1 MFPTPYYTIL
11 QSFLVSTAAYVA
23 IGCVVIVIVMPESLN
38 HQMINGVSKLLSVLH
53 QLVEIQDQ
61 VLRVTDPGDLSL
73 DLKLAA
79 QIQAMT
85 TGTFSGIQTCKLI
98 WH

>member
-1 MFPTPYYTIL
+1 
-11 QSFLVSTAAYVA
+11 
-23 IGCVVIVIVMPESLN
+23 MPESLN

-61 VLRVTDPGDLSL
+61 VLRVTDPGDLSP